1 MNKKQALIAIAVA
14 ALMSATTAMAQST
27 PAAPAAAAPAAQSD
41 SGKGKPEGK
50 FEDRKAK
57 RLAYLEKAAARI
69 QQKQACAQASTD
81 NKSLDA
87 CFPKRGKGK
96 GGWHRHGGKGGADK
110 SSAGK
115 SGADTAAPAAEAPTD
130 Q

>member
-27 PAAPAAAAPAAQSD
+27 PAAPAAAPAAQSD
-41 SGKGKPEGK
+41 NGKGSKPEGK

-57 RLAYLEKAAARI
+57 KLGYLEKAAAKI
-69 QQKQACAQASTD
+69 QQKQACVQASTD

-87 CFPKRGKGK
+87 CTPKRGKGK
-96 GGWHRHGGKGGADK
+96 GGWHRHGGKGGA
-110 SSAGK
+110 AK
-115 SGADTAAPAAEAPTD
+115 SGAGTAAPAAEAPTD